1 MKARINKTQVSI
13 VQSNWLERQAEAL
26 VVPTDPT
33 LKLPGELLRRLNET
47 AQQQLLERGWCDV
60 GHAFSISLN
69 NSGIDYLILA
79 VPPRW
84 GDDSAR
90 GKLANLTWE
99 ALEIAEINGASL
111 AAIPPLGTGAL
122 GYPIEACA
130 NIMFEE
136 IIDFTFEPLKHLRRV
151 DICTATDAEYEA
163 FKNEFTRQLQQLKD
177 ANDGK
182 THVSTTP

>member
-1 MKARINKTQVSI
+1 MKARINKTQVTI
-13 VQSNWLERQAEAL
+13 VQGKWLERQVEAL

-33 LKLPGELLRRLNET
+33 LTLSEQLLRRLNEA

-60 GHAFSISLN
+60 GHATAISV
-69 NSGIDYLILA
+69 NSSGVGFLILA

-84 GDDSAR
+84 GDNSAR

-99 ALEIAEINGASL
+99 VLEVAEASGASV
-111 AAIPPLGTGAL
+111 AAIPPLATGAL

-136 IIDFTFEPLKHLRRV
+136 IIDFTFEPLKHLRRI
-151 DICTATDAEYEA
+151 DICTTTDAEYEA
-163 FKNEFTRQLQQLKD
+163 FKNEFTRQLEMLRD

-182 THVSTTP
+182 SEVSTTP